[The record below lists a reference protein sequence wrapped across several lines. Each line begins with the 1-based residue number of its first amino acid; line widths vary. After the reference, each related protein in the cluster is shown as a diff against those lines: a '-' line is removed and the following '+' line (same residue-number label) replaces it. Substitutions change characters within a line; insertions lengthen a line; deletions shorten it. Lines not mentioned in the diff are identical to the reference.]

1 MDWRDTPKSLKL
13 LHLRKKNWR
22 IELGRVLII
31 LIASLVF
38 NFFIKKKPE
47 INMIKSQQIFS
58 F

>member
-31 LIASLVF
+31 LIASLIF